1 MKNTYK
7 YLWILIIILVVTVLC
22 KVTYTYNTAQAA
34 TQNNEFQN
42 ALNRWCN
49 AGVTTKCTE
58 AIFRANDS
66 ISRQEFSKFI
76 NAFVSA
82 SISAPTTTSA
92 SCLFSDAN
100 IFDSTLASHI
110 TMACERWYM
119 KWSKWKFMPRDLLT
133 RGQLITV
140 IVRTFQGKLDETT
153 SPWYQNYLRW
163 AQANTLVTDMT
174 NFNDNATRSEALVM
188 LYRASKLPAPTVS
201 TITNWIDYTHAYTI
215 NNTTYWTKTTVT
227 LSNGKRTIITNSL
240 PSHPT
245 GIFPNQ
251 WNPNTIKAIDKT
263 YSMTLTPVKNSSS
276 IKWAQSQMP
285 WVWIDGVFFEPQ
297 TAEKVTCTDWQSF
310 SIEAI
315 QPKVDL
321 WLDDQNA
328 HVQPDGSYHYHGIA
342 PGLVSFADQWD
353 DLVLVW
359 FASDWHYMYYSKSW
373 KYSPSYK
380 LKSGMRSV
388 SGTCTYRNKTRDVAG
403 AYDGTFVTDREYDK
417 TRGNLDEC
425 NGTTIN
431 GQYAYLVTDDYPYIG
446 RCLYGNPD
454 NSFLKA
460 WPNWGAGW
468 PPNPNANGGPWWFPP
483 PR

>member
-1 MKNTYK
+1 MSIQSWYK
-7 YLWILIIILVVTVLC
+7 PLWAICVIIVVSLFLRVQTIQAPTL
-22 KVTYTYNTAQAA
+22 AA
-34 TQNNEFQN
+34 TTQVSEFQT
-42 ALNRWCN
+42 ALTRWCT
-49 AGVTTKCTE
+49 AGITTKCTDQT
-58 AIFRANDS
+58 FRPTDS

-82 SISAPTTTSA
+82 SLPNPTTTSTA
-92 SCLFSDAN
+92 CAFSDAN
-100 IFDSTLASHI
+100 IFDYTLSSHI
-110 TMACERWYM
+110 SMACERGYM
-119 KWSKWKFMPRDLLT
+119 RWSKWKFMPRDLLT

-153 SPWYQNYLRW
+153 SPWYKNYLKRALENW
-163 AQANTLVTDMT
+163 IAIDLVDYNGNT
-174 NFNDNATRSEALVM
+174 TRREAIEM

-201 TITNWIDYTHAYTI
+201 TITNGIDYTQQYAI
-215 NNTTYWTKTTVT
+215 DNSTYGIKITVT
-227 LSNGKRTIITNSL
+227 FANGKRTIVTNSL
-240 PSHPT
+240 PNHPT
-245 GIFPNQ
+245 WTFPNQ

-285 WVWIDGVFFEPQ
+285 WVAINGVFFEPQ
-297 TAEKVTCTDWQSF
+297 TAERVTCTDWQSF
-310 SIEAI
+310 SIEAV

-342 PGLVSFADQWD
+342 PGLVSFADQWN

-359 FASDWHYMYYSKSW
+359 FASDGHYMYYSKSW
-373 KYSPSYK
+373 KYTPSYK
-380 LKSGMRSV
+380 VKSGTRSV
-388 SGTCTYRNKTRDVAG
+388 SWTCTYRSKTRDVAG
-403 AYDGTFVTDREYDK
+403 AYDGTFVTDREYDASL
-417 TRGNLDEC
+417 GNLDEC

-431 GQYAYLVTDDYPYIG
+431 GQYAYFVTDWYPYIG

-454 NSFLKA
+454 SSFLKA
-460 WPNWGAGW
+460 WLNWWAWW
-468 PPNPNANGGPWWFPP
+468 PPNGGPWWFPP